1 MPELYS
7 EKVCELSKESTDDAL
22 DNGLSYLSSKEK
34 DLLTFL
40 LKNRIFEFT
49 PIDISKKLGV
59 TNKTVINRC
68 AKLASN
74 GFLIPNITIEAFCL
88 MLKKFDLFLCKHTP
102 NCQRVFYKVF

>member
-1 MPELYS
+1 MRMPELYS

-59 TNKTVINRC
+59 TNKTIINRC
-68 AKLASN
+68 AKFTSN
-74 GFLIPNITIEAFCL
+74 GFLLPNIVRERVLSYSLSEFTKINN
-88 MLKKFDLFLCKHTP
+88 KKILVKLGR
-102 NCQRVFYKVF
+102 N

>member
-1 MPELYS
+1 VYS
-7 EKVCELSKESTDDAL
+7 GALFNSSTAEEEKE
-22 DNGLSYLSSKEK
+22 
-34 DLLTFL
+34 FL
-40 LKNRIFEFT
+40 KFLISNQIYEIV
-49 PIDISKKLGV
+49 PIEVSKKLGV

>member
-1 MPELYS
+1 LRMPELYS

-59 TNKTVINRC
+59 TNKTIINRC
-68 AKLASN
+68 AKLTSN
-74 GFLIPNITIEAFCL
+74 GFLLPNIVRERV
-88 MLKKFDLFLCKHTP
+88 LFL
-102 NCQRVFYKVF
+102 FSE